1 MTVGHHQQYQS
12 SRQGQSKVLEV
23 PRPASLQAALQGLHR
38 HLAEPEN
45 ESFSRFPNDELRPA
59 TKTPWPEDV
68 RGDDIEKWGWPE
80 DAEPHAD
87 WGWPDAAVPNEP
99 QTQTRPSTSTAGAAE
114 PSQQAPKLTLTEQ
127 QNLRQVN
134 QRNEELASIFA
145 ELKLQEQ
152 IQYANRSRAEGV
164 RQQALAPGAGRQS
177 GRSCLGRTFILLCYV
192 HVWLI

>member
-12 SRQGQSKVLEV
+12 SRRGQSRILEV

-87 WGWPDAAVPNEP
+87 WGWPDAAVANEP
-99 QTQTRPSTSTAGAAE
+99 QTHTRPSTSTADAAE
-114 PSQQAPKLTLTEQ
+114 PSQQAPKLTLTEA

-134 QRNEELASIFA
+134 QRNEEMASIFA
-145 ELKLQEQ
+145 QLKVQEQ
-152 IQYANRSRAEGV
+152 IQYAKRSRAEGV
-164 RQQALAPGAGRQS
+164 HQQALAPGAGRQS
-177 GRSCLGRTFILLCYV
+177 GRSFT
-192 HVWLI
+192 